1 MPPESEPEA
10 PDVTNKGWRGALAPW
25 VVAAAREPLAH
36 FALIGALI
44 FAATAVADDL
54 HRPAVRLNEGDVAQ
68 LAAFWETQSG
78 RRPTPEELRGI
89 VAERVDEEILAQEA
103 LRLGLDRDDVII
115 RRRLA
120 QKYAFVREDLAAI
133 PEPDEARLRAYF
145 ADHAGLFATPG
156 SMALRQI
163 YFSAERRAGAR
174 AAAEA
179 AMRTLQR
186 TPEATVDG
194 DVFILPLTYA
204 SISSIDLERDYGA
217 PFAAALARAPEGA
230 WTGPLQSAFGWH
242 VVRVENR
249 HAQAAPDFASAREA
263 VRARWIEEAQAKKRE
278 ADRKTLRARYR
289 IVLPRD
295 VAP

>member
-1 MPPESEPEA
+1 MTS
-10 PDVTNKGWRGALAPW
+10 PDVTGPDVTSKGWRDALPPW
-25 VVAAAREPLAH
+25 VAGAAREPLAH

-44 FAATAVADDL
+44 FAATAVADAL
-54 HRPAVRLNEGDVAQ
+54 HRPAVVLNERDVAQ

-78 RRPTPEELRGI
+78 RRPTPEELAGI

-145 ADHAGLFATPG
+145 AEHADLFATPG

-163 YFSAERRAGAR
+163 YFSAERGQGAR
-174 AAAEA
+174 VAAEA
-179 AMRTLQR
+179 AMGSLQR
-186 TPEATVDG
+186 APEATIDG

-204 SISSIDLERDYGA
+204 SISTSDLERDYGKS
-217 PFAAALARAPEGA
+217 FAAALAQAPEGV
-230 WTGPLQSAFGWH
+230 WTGPVQSAFGWH
-242 VVRVENR
+242 VVRVEKR
-249 HAQAAPDFASAREA
+249 HAQAAQDFASVREA
-263 VRARWIEEAQAKKRE
+263 VRGRWIEEAQSKRRD
-278 ADRKTLRARYR
+278 ADRKALRARYR
-289 IVLPRD
+289 IMLPRD
-295 VAP
+295 EAP